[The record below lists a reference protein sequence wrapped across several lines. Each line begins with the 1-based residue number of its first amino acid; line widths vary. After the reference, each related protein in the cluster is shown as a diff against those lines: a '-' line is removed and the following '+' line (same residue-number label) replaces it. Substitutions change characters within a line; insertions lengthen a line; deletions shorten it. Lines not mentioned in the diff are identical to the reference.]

1 MNLAEYTAWQGR
13 NTSRTLQE
21 CYEQSLFP
29 REMAALE
36 ESEPEEDEAREGNRA
51 SIAL

>member
-13 NTSRTLQE
+13 GTSRALQE

-29 REMAALE
+29 REVAE
-36 ESEPEEDEAREGNRA
+36 IEKSETDENETRGAE
-51 SIAL
+51 